1 VTEPIRR
8 RPKTPFTLSPTSTL
22 GPFLAIGGIIAED
35 DQQTFLG
42 GDITAQTERVLDS
55 LEVKLRDLNATM
67 EDAVAISVYLKRHED
82 FMAMN
87 DVYRRVW
94 PRNAPTRTTIMAGL
108 RHPDALIEI
117 TAMVVPKGSQRDIIQ
132 PHAWRPSPNPYSYAI
147 RSGRTLFMSGLVP
160 RSPIDGT
167 LIPGD
172 VRTQTTAILDNAKE
186 LLKAADMDLGD
197 IINAK
202 VFLTDASQFEAM
214 HSVYRTYFPID
225 PPACTTAVT
234 QLMNPGFSVEMT
246 LMAVR
251 SKYRLTMPPGPE
263 HGALQLSAF
272 VQAEGRLFVS
282 GMRGDTPEARH
293 NAGAQALEA
302 LQRLTRLLKRAR
314 FSWRELRE
322 IVIYVSDISH
332 APAVMYELAP
342 FLPVFRRPSGVIV
355 ETGLLA
361 PGALVEITGTF
372 ARDRWRWR

>member
-8 RPKTPFTLSPTSTL
+8 RPKTPFALSPTSTL
-22 GPFLAIGGIIAED
+22 GPFLSIGGIIAED
-35 DQQTFLG
+35 DQEVFVG
-42 GDITAQTERVLDS
+42 GDITAQTTRVLETLDA
-55 LEVKLRDLNATM
+55 KLRDLNAAI
-67 EDAVAISVYLKRHED
+67 EDVVSVSVYLKRHED
-82 FMAMN
+82 FAAMN

-94 PRNAPTRTTIMAGL
+94 PLNAPCRTTIMAGL
-108 RHPDALIEI
+108 RHPEALIEI
-117 TAMVVPKGSQRDIIQ
+117 TAVVVPRGVQRDIVH
-132 PHAWRPSPNPYSYAI
+132 PPAWRPSPNPYSYAI

-160 RSPIDGT
+160 RSPLDGT

-172 VRTQTTAILDNAKE
+172 VRTQTTAILENAKE
-186 LLKAADMDLGD
+186 LLKAADMNLGD
-197 IINAK
+197 VINAK
-202 VFLTDASQFEAM
+202 IFLTDASQFEAM
-214 HSVYRTYFPID
+214 HSVYRTHFPID
-225 PPACTTAVT
+225 PPACTVAVT

-263 HGALQLSAF
+263 HGPLQLSAF
-272 VQAEGRLFVS
+272 VQAEGRLFIS
-282 GMRGDTPEARH
+282 GMRGDTPESRH

-302 LQRLTRLLKRAR
+302 LQRLTKLLKRAR
-314 FSWRELRE
+314 FTWRELRE
-322 IVIYVSDISH
+322 IVVYVTDISH
-332 APAVMYELAP
+332 EPAVMYELAP

>member
-1 VTEPIRR
+1 
-8 RPKTPFTLSPTSTL
+8 
-22 GPFLAIGGIIAED
+22 
-35 DQQTFLG
+35 
-42 GDITAQTERVLDS
+42 
-55 LEVKLRDLNATM
+55 
-67 EDAVAISVYLKRHED
+67 
-82 FMAMN
+82 MN

-94 PRNAPTRTTIMAGL
+94 PVRRADAGRRSWRDL
-108 RHPDALIEI
+108 RHPEALIEI
-117 TAMVVPKGSQRDIIQ
+117 TALVVPRGVQRDIVN

-160 RSPIDGT
+160 RSPLDGT

-172 VRTQTTAILDNAKE
+172 VRTQTTAILENAKE
-186 LLKAADMDLGD
+186 LLKAADMNLGD

-202 VFLTDASQFEAM
+202 IFLTDASQFEAM

-263 HGALQLSAF
+263 HGPLQLSAF

-282 GMRGDTPEARH
+282 GMRGDAPEARH

-314 FSWRELRE
+314 FTWRELRE
-322 IVIYVSDISH
+322 IAVYVTGHFARAGGDVR
-332 APAVMYELAP
+332 AGAVPAGIPPAIRRDRRNGP
-342 FLPVFRRPSGVIV
+342 ARARRPRRNHRH
-355 ETGLLA
+355 LRPRPLA
-361 PGALVEITGTF
+361 LALSPQPRWLPGNCPFPQGREQRKI
-372 ARDRWRWR
+372 

>member
-8 RPKTPFTLSPTSTL
+8 RPKTPFALSPTSTL
-22 GPFLAIGGIIAED
+22 GPFLSIGGIIAED
-35 DQQTFLG
+35 DQQAFLG
-42 GDITAQTERVLDS
+42 GDITAQTTRVLETLDA
-55 LEVKLRDLNATM
+55 KLRELNAAI
-67 EDAVAISVYLKRHED
+67 EDVVSVSVYLKRHDD
-82 FMAMN
+82 FAAMN
-87 DVYRRVW
+87 DVYRGFW
-94 PRNAPTRTTIMAGL
+94 PASAPTRTTVMAGL
-108 RHPDALIEI
+108 RHPEALIEI
-117 TAMVVPKGSQRDIIQ
+117 TAVVVPKGVQRDVVH

-160 RSPIDGT
+160 RSPLDGT

-172 VRTQTTAILDNAKE
+172 VRTQTTAILENAKE
-186 LLKAADMDLGD
+186 LLKAADMNLGD
-197 IINAK
+197 VINAK
-202 VFLTDASQFEAM
+202 VFLTDASQFDAM

-225 PPACTTAVT
+225 PPAFTAAVT

-251 SKYRLTMPPGPE
+251 SKYRLTMPPASE

-272 VQAEGRLFVS
+272 VQAEGRLFIS
-282 GMRGDTPEARH
+282 GMRGDTAEARH

-302 LQRLTRLLKRAR
+302 LQRLTKLLKRAR
-314 FSWRELRE
+314 FTWRELRE
-322 IVIYVSDISH
+322 IVVYVADISH

>member
-1 VTEPIRR
+1 MTEPIRR

-22 GPFLAIGGIIAED
+22 GPFLSIGGIIAED
-35 DQQTFLG
+35 DQQVFLG
-42 GDITAQTERVLDS
+42 GDITVQATRVLEG
-55 LEVKLRDLNATM
+55 LEAKLRELNAAM
-67 EDAVAISVYLKRHED
+67 DDVVSVSVYLKRHDD
-82 FMAMN
+82 FAAMN
-87 DVYRRVW
+87 EVYRRFW
-94 PRNAPTRTTIMAGL
+94 PVNAPCRTTIMAGL

-117 TAMVVPKGSQRDIIQ
+117 TAAVVPRGVQRDIIQ

-172 VRTQTTAILDNAKE
+172 VRTQTTAILENAKE
-186 LLKAADMDLGD
+186 LLKAADMNLGD
-197 IINAK
+197 VINAK
-202 VFLTDASQFEAM
+202 VFLTDASQFDAM
-214 HSVYRTYFPID
+214 HSIYRTYFPID
-225 PPACTTAVT
+225 PPACTAAVT

-251 SKYRLTMPPGPE
+251 SKYRLTMPPGQE

-282 GMRGDTPEARH
+282 GMRGDTAESRH

-302 LQRLTRLLKRAR
+302 LQRLTKLLKRAR
-314 FSWRELRE
+314 FTWRELRE
-322 IVIYVSDISH
+322 IVVYVTDISH